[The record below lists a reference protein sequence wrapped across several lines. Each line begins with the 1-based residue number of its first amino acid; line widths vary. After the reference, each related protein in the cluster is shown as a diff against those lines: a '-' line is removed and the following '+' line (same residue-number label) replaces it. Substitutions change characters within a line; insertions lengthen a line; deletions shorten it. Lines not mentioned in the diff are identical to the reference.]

1 MSFRRRQST
10 VANRNVYL
18 DNRLTTFTNP
28 PIYTGDLYVE
38 RNETVAGNLDVSGN
52 LTVEKDIN
60 AVNFRA
66 TGNFYLDTYILIPAG
81 TIIQSAA
88 HAQVNGW
95 FDCNGGIYNRTVY
108 SDLFNAIGY
117 ANYNYNS
124 YGAGDLSFNVPD
136 MRGRV
141 AVCFGAGTGLT
152 PRSILGDLSG
162 AETHT
167 LTIAQM
173 PSHTH
178 KLDRRSNP
186 DAGAFDTNNDNKS
199 NPTASTTDR
208 VILNE
213 FETKST
219 GGGEAHNNMQP
230 YIVLRYLI
238 KY

>member
-1 MSFRRRQST
+1 MSFRRIQST
-10 VANRNVYL
+10 VGNRNVFI

-28 PIYTGDLYVE
+28 PIHEGDLYVP
-38 RNETVAGNLDVSGN
+38 RNEYVGGNLDVSGN
-52 LTVEKDIN
+52 LTVEKDIR
-60 AVNFRA
+60 ATNFYA
-66 TGNFYLDTYILIPAG
+66 TGNYYLDTYILIPAG

-117 ANYNYNS
+117 ANYNYSS

-152 PRSILGDLSG
+152 ARGTLGDLSG

-167 LTIAQM
+167 LTINEIPA
-173 PSHTH
+173 HTH
-178 KLDRRSNP
+178 TFGGVQSQSVAAGLDNAAENSPR
-186 DAGAFDTNNDNKS
+186 
-199 NPTASTTDR
+199 PTETTG
-208 VILNE
+208 
-213 FETKST
+213 ST
-219 GGGEAHNNMQP
+219 GGGQAHNNMQP

>member
-38 RNETVAGNLDVSGN
+38 RNEHVAGNLDVSGN

-66 TGNFYLDTYILIPAG
+66 TGNYYLDAYVLIPAG

-88 HAQVNGW
+88 INTPNGW
-95 FDCNGGIYNRTVY
+95 FDCNGQLLLRTVY
-108 SDLFNAIGY
+108 GDLFDAI
-117 ANYNYNS
+117 S
-124 YGAGDLSFNVPD
+124 YTYSSFSGTDLSFNVPD

-141 AVCFGAGTGLT
+141 AVCNGTGSNLT
-152 PRSILGDLSG
+152 ARGTLGATGG

-167 LTIAQM
+167 LLLTEIPA
-173 PSHTH
+173 HTH
-178 KLDRRSNP
+178 TYDGVQSQGVASGLDNAAENSPRP
-186 DAGAFDTNNDNKS
+186 TDT
-199 NPTASTTDR
+199 TG
-208 VILNE
+208 
-213 FETKST
+213 ST
-219 GGGEAHNNMQP
+219 GGGQAHNNMQP
-230 YIVLRYLI
+230 FIVLRYLI

>member
-66 TGNFYLDTYILIPAG
+66 TGNYYLDSYILIPAG

-117 ANYNYNS
+117 ANYNYSEYN
-124 YGAGDLSFNVPD
+124 ADDLSFNVPD

-152 PRSILGDLSG
+152 ARGTLGDLSG

-178 KLDRRSNP
+178 TYLGVNGQGVLAGGNDIAADEVGRLPETTGSN
-186 DAGAFDTNNDNKS
+186 GS
-199 NPTASTTDR
+199 
-208 VILNE
+208 
-213 FETKST
+213 
-219 GGGEAHNNMQP
+219 GQAHNNMQP